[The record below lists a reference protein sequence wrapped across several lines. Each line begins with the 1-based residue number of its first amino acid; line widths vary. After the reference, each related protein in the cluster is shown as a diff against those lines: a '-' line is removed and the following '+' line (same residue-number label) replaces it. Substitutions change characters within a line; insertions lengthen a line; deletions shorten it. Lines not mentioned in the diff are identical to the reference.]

1 VSDGVTKR
9 TKAKKDDRTQRTA
22 LPVQRR
28 DARRRP
34 GSRTPAASLPPYG
47 YADAMR
53 EKNRRAQAAVQHLQA
68 KLQKA
73 ATPKFK
79 LTSVP
84 AVTRQLSLS
93 AAIRAPD
100 IRSRRSSPSRPTRGA
115 LRFTRQQAAVI
126 ALLLLPAV
134 LLTAVLAMLPEVGK
148 GMQQTQLPLQ
158 SPQSRMAALERQMP
172 RLAMPRFA
180 PDVPRPPG
188 DIRLAALEF
197 PTKAPVIPGEIR
209 HDPMAMPHTAP
220 TVPPIVPGEIR
231 VGALALPT
239 SPPLAPAPLAEP
251 AARII
256 VGVPAAKP
264 APVIALAPPAAE
276 LCVATNGKDGRSPQS
291 LAGPTTSTH
300 VDETALSFG
309 ERLAEA
315 AVAQTREIVVYN
327 AQYVRIAYPMG
338 DVAPLFGVCS
348 DVIVRAYRAVGIDL
362 QELVVRTR
370 TGTGDANIDHRRT
383 EILRKFFA
391 LHGTQLR
398 PSSFAEDY
406 LPGDVVTYYRPQN
419 RSSTAHIGIVT
430 SVIAPSGRPMIS
442 HNRGWGP
449 QLEDALFVDQMTGHY
464 RFEGLKPEAIA
475 KLAPD
480 KKPVSVLALTSSRS
494 NLAAVTLKAT
504 PEPQAAGA
512 LPLTGVLARI
522 CRNLQLPSSAALR
535 ANQSIV
541 AQCKARAATGPL
553 GTNSKTAD
561 RLDRPPVSAE

>member
-1 VSDGVTKR
+1 
-9 TKAKKDDRTQRTA
+9 
-22 LPVQRR
+22 
-28 DARRRP
+28 
-34 GSRTPAASLPPYG
+34 
-47 YADAMR
+47 MR
-53 EKNRRAQAAVQHLQA
+53 EKNRRAQHAVQHLQA
-68 KLQKA
+68 KRQKSSP
-73 ATPKFK
+73 PKFK

-84 AVTRQLSLS
+84 AVARQLPLS
-93 AAIRAPD
+93 VAIRAPD
-100 IRSRRSSPSRPTRGA
+100 ARSRRASQSRPTRGA

-126 ALLLLPAV
+126 TVLLLPAV
-134 LLTAVLAMLPEVGK
+134 LLTAVLAMLPEAGK
-148 GMQQTQLPLQ
+148 GLQQSPPPLQ
-158 SPQSRMAALERQMP
+158 SPQSRLAALERQMP
-172 RLAMPRFA
+172 RLAMPRGA

-188 DIRLAALEF
+188 DIRSANLEL
-197 PTKAPVIPGEIR
+197 PNKAPVVPGEIR
-209 HDPMAMPHTAP
+209 HDPIAMPRTAP
-220 TVPPIVPGEIR
+220 TVPAIVPGEIR

-239 SPPLAPAPLAEP
+239 APPLAPAPLAEP
-251 AARII
+251 API
-256 VGVPAAKP
+256 
-264 APVIALAPPAAE
+264 IALPPPAAE
-276 LCVATNGKDGRSPQS
+276 LCVATHGKDGRSPQS
-291 LAGPTTSTH
+291 LAGPTTSSH

-383 EILRKFFA
+383 EVLRKFLG

-398 PSSFAEDY
+398 PSNFSEDY

-419 RSSTAHIGIVT
+419 RSSTAHIGLVT
-430 SVIAPSGRPMIS
+430 NIIAPSGRPMIV

-464 RFEGLKPEAIA
+464 RFEGLRPEAIA

-494 NLAAVTLKAT
+494 SFATVTVKGA
-504 PEPQAAGA
+504 PESQVPAKP
-512 LPLTGVLARI
+512 LLTGMLARI
-522 CRNLQLPSSAALR
+522 CRNLLLPSSTALR
-535 ANQSIV
+535 ANQSVV
-541 AQCKARAATGPL
+541 AQCKARAAISPS
-553 GTNSKTAD
+553 GTTWKTAD
-561 RLDRPPVSAE
+561 RLALPPVSAE